1 MFFIFSTFN
10 DDKISMEDLI
20 EKYSKELMK
29 LCYLYLKD
37 YQLAEDAVQDT
48 LIKIYRKYNTFRKE
62 SNEKTWVTK
71 IAINTCKNYTRK
83 SYYKQE
89 YMEENLELFLKEDTE
104 NLLSSRDED
113 ALNLLNAVYNLPE
126 VYKEVIL
133 LYYYKEYSIKE
144 IAEILREKQGTIGVR
159 LKRGRDAL
167 KEMVKEDEL

>member
-37 YQLAEDAVQDT
+37 YQLAEDAVQDI

-83 SYYKQE
+83 SCYKQE
-89 YMEENLELFLKEDTE
+89 YIEENLELFIKEDTK
-104 NLLSSRDED
+104 NSLSYRDED
-113 ALNLLNAVYNLPE
+113 SLSLLNAVYNLPE

-144 IAEILREKQGTIGVR
+144 IAEILKEKQGTIGVR

-167 KEMVKEDEL
+167 KEMFKEDEL